1 MATNRL
7 QSSTPQCVWSTWEW
21 WWWWSLLLQQCH
33 VIHQALMM
41 VIRNQ
46 FGTTVESCQSIM
58 FNLIHM
64 QKEKKEVHIV
74 WKITPNWLE
83 FLSSKMTCLVPLIDR
98 NLQVFKNSPK
108 WNILVIFYLLFSTQN
123 VNVARFVGNVEW
135 DFWVI
140 FKHRE
145 VEKILYFKKPRVV
158 GSENKRSKLGF
169 SSPQKYN

>member
-58 FNLIHM
+58 FNVIQM
-64 QKEKKEVHIV
+64 QKEKRDREMIYDTRHTV
-74 WKITPNWLE
+74 WKIR
-83 FLSSKMTCLVPLIDR
+83 K
-98 NLQVFKNSPK
+98 K
-108 WNILVIFYLLFSTQN
+108 
-123 VNVARFVGNVEW
+123 EW
-135 DFWVI
+135 
-140 FKHRE
+140 
-145 VEKILYFKKPRVV
+145 
-158 GSENKRSKLGF
+158 SEQQRRSKLQPPKNIIRLAVKKICWICSSKLFIRLSGWDLTTDGF
-169 SSPQKYN
+169 GRSREEPQQQQPVDPMWFVTFLD

>member
-83 FLSSKMTCLVPLIDR
+83 FLSSKMSCLVPLIDR

-108 WNILVIFYLLFSTQN
+108 WNILVIFYLLYS
-123 VNVARFVGNVEW
+123 
-135 DFWVI
+135 
-140 FKHRE
+140 KC
-145 VEKILYFKKPRVV
+145 
-158 GSENKRSKLGF
+158 KRSWLRWQCRMRLLGDF
-169 SSPQKYN
+169 QTPWGWKNSLFQKAQSGGQWEQEIKAWLLIPPEI

>member
-108 WNILVIFYLLFSTQN
+108 WNILVIFLFTFFHSKCKRSSLRWQCRMRLL
-123 VNVARFVGNVEW
+123 G
-135 DFWVI
+135 DFQTL
-140 FKHRE
+140 
-145 VEKILYFKKPRVV
+145 LYFKKPRVV

>member
-1 MATNRL
+1 
-7 QSSTPQCVWSTWEW
+7 
-21 WWWWSLLLQQCH
+21 
-33 VIHQALMM
+33 
-41 VIRNQ
+41 
-46 FGTTVESCQSIM
+46 M

-83 FLSSKMTCLVPLIDR
+83 FLSSKMSCLVPLIDR

-108 WNILVIFYLLFSTQN
+108 WNILGIFYLLFSIQN

-145 VEKILYFKKPRVV
+145 VEKNSLF
-158 GSENKRSKLGF
+158 
-169 SSPQKYN
+169 QKAQSGGQWEQEIKAWLLIPPEI

>member
-64 QKEKKEVHIV
+64 QKEKKRFTLFGKLPQIDWNFCPQKWAV
-74 WKITPNWLE
+74 WYHWLTAT
-83 FLSSKMTCLVPLIDR
+83 FRFSKTR
-98 NLQVFKNSPK
+98 QNGTFWVFF
-108 WNILVIFYLLFSTQN
+108 IYFTQN
-123 VNVARFVGNVEW
+123 VNVAGFVGNVEW